1 MTEIRGK
8 FAVVTGA
15 ASGIGRATA
24 VALAVEGARVAIC
37 DVDRAGLAETA
48 KQVEAVGG
56 TVSTY
61 LLDVSSREAVY
72 SFAQEID
79 AQGGADII
87 INNAGVAQ
95 VAAIEDLSYEDF
107 EWVMN
112 IDFWGMVYGTKAF
125 LPQLRKKGGGHIVN
139 VSSIFGLFSVPT
151 QAAYNS
157 AKFAIRGF
165 TEALRHEMRGTG
177 IEVACVHPGGIKT
190 NILRN
195 ARFLQSV
202 QTTERETAMTGFDRL
217 ARTTPAQ
224 AAQVILK
231 GIKKNK
237 PRILIGMDARIID
250 WFIRLLPA
258 SYGKIMFR
266 GEGGT
271 GGLLGTMGGNEAV
284 KEASKA

>member
-8 FAVVTGA
+8 LAVVTGA

-24 VALAVEGARVAIC
+24 VALAREGARVAIA
-37 DVDRAGLAETA
+37 DVDRGGLAETA

-56 TVSTY
+56 AVSTY

-72 SFAQEID
+72 SFAQEIE
-79 AQGGADII
+79 AIGGADIV

-95 VAAIEDLSYEDF
+95 VATIEDLSYEDF

-112 IDFWGMVYGTKAF
+112 IDFWGMVYGSKAF
-125 LPQLRKKGGGHIVN
+125 LPQLRKKGAGHIVN

-165 TEALRHEMRGTG
+165 TEALRHEMKGSG
-177 IEVACVHPGGIKT
+177 IAVSCVHPGGIKT

-202 QTTERETAMTGFDRL
+202 QTTERETAMSGFDRL
-217 ARTTPAQ
+217 ARTTPDE

-231 GIKKNK
+231 GIRKNK
-237 PRILIGMDARIID
+237 PRILIGMDAHIID
-250 WFIRLLPA
+250 WFIRLFPA

-271 GGLLGTMGGNEAV
+271 GGLLGAMGGGEEKA
-284 KEASKA
+284 AS

>member
-1 MTEIRGK
+1 MSEIRGK
-8 FAVVTGA
+8 VAVITGA

-24 VALAVEGARVAIC
+24 VALAREGAKVAAA
-37 DVDRAGLAETA
+37 DVDRKGLAETA
-48 KQVEAVGG
+48 RLIEEIGG

-72 SFAQEID
+72 DFAQEIEV
-79 AQGGADII
+79 QFGGVDIV

-95 VAAIEDLSYEDF
+95 VASITDLTYEDF

-125 LPQLRKKGGGHIVN
+125 LPQLTKKGSGHIVN
-139 VSSIFGLFSVPT
+139 VSSIFGLFAVPT

-165 TEALRHEMRGTG
+165 TEALRHEMKGSG
-177 IEVACVHPGGIKT
+177 IKVACVHPGGIKT

-202 QTTERETAMTGFDRL
+202 QTTEREQAVSGFDRL
-217 ARTTPAQ
+217 ARTTPDQ
-224 AAQVILK
+224 AAQTIIN
-231 GIKKNK
+231 GIKKDK
-237 PRILIGMDARIID
+237 PRILIGMDARILD
-250 WFIRLLPA
+250 WIQRLMPA
-258 SYGKIMFR
+258 SYGKLLFR
-266 GEGGT
+266 GDPT
-271 GGLLGTMGGNEAV
+271 GGNILGN
-284 KEASKA
+284 ASE

>member
-1 MTEIRGK
+1 MTDLNGK
-8 FAVVTGA
+8 LAVITGA

-24 VALAVEGARVAIC
+24 VALAREGARVAIA
-37 DVDRAGLAETA
+37 DVDRGGLAETA
-48 KQVEAVGG
+48 KQIEAVGG

-72 SFAQEID
+72 DFAQEIET
-79 AQGGADII
+79 QGGADIV

-95 VAAIEDLSYEDF
+95 VASVEELSYEDF

-125 LPQLRKKGGGHIVN
+125 LPQLRKKGAGHIVN
-139 VSSIFGLFSVPT
+139 VSSIFGLFAVPT

-165 TEALRHEMRGTG
+165 TEALRHEMKGSG
-177 IEVACVHPGGIKT
+177 IAGSCVHPGGIKT

-202 QTTERETAMTGFDRL
+202 QTTEREQAMSGFDRL
-217 ARTTPAQ
+217 ARTTPDQ
-224 AAQVILK
+224 AAQTIIK

-237 PRILIGMDARIID
+237 PRILIGMDARILD
-250 WFIRLLPA
+250 WIIRLLPA
-258 SYGKIMFR
+258 SYGKLMFR
-266 GEGGT
+266 GTGGT
-271 GGLLGTMGGNEAV
+271 GGVLGSMGNAEE
-284 KEASKA
+284 K